1 MVWCCDGYLMAGVWL
16 KEEKSIERDDL
27 FVIEMN
33 LKIIEQ
39 RALVY
44 LQQTVIN
51 TSSSLLSVSSS
62 SLVLVCS
69 RDTPTHTPT
78 HIHTRNKSIHCFSGI
93 IQKLKMPPLY
103 LENSFTSKHRTS
115 IYISHLHDLWLN
127 RNLCSWG
134 PYCFDM
140 LFVYIAPLSNQ
151 QLGVLEVLPEP
162 ETCLWKRRVLSVSRK
177 QH

>member
-62 SLVLVCS
+62 SLVLACS

-78 HIHTRNKSIHCFSGI
+78 HTHKKQIHSLLLWH
-93 IQKLKMPPLY
+93 Y
-103 LENSFTSKHRTS
+103 LEIEDAPTVPGEQFHIIVGGTSKHRTS
-115 IYISHLHDLWLN
+115 IYISHLHDHTFTSPQNVYSFVSLLHCEFLEG
-127 RNLCSWG
+127 RSQVLLT
-134 PYCFDM
+134 
-140 LFVYIAPLSNQ
+140 LFI
-151 QLGVLEVLPEP
+151 PEP
-162 ETCLWKRRVLSVSRK
+162 SIL
-177 QH
+177 

>member
-115 IYISHLHDLWLN
+115 IYISHLHDHTFTSPQNVYSFVSLLHCEFLEG
-127 RNLCSWG
+127 RSQVLLT
-134 PYCFDM
+134 
-140 LFVYIAPLSNQ
+140 LFI
-151 QLGVLEVLPEP
+151 PEP
-162 ETCLWKRRVLSVSRK
+162 SIL
-177 QH
+177 

>member
-115 IYISHLHDLWLN
+115 IYISHLHDHTFISPQNVYSFVSLLHCEFLEG
-127 RNLCSWG
+127 RSQVLLT
-134 PYCFDM
+134 
-140 LFVYIAPLSNQ
+140 LFI
-151 QLGVLEVLPEP
+151 PEP
-162 ETCLWKRRVLSVSRK
+162 SIL
-177 QH
+177 